1 MSQAEKYSQE
11 HRSSPYEPHLGIH
24 GEQYESYAFV
34 AYLTRKADERDKM
47 VEEMAAW
54 QKKLSNCYQAMQ
66 RCNYP
71 PDVMNTI
78 KAVADEMK
86 VHIKG
91 E

>member
-1 MSQAEKYSQE
+1 MSQ
-11 HRSSPYEPHLGIH
+11 
-24 GEQYESYAFV
+24 
-34 AYLTRKADERDKM
+34 DDRDKM

-71 PDVMNTI
+71 PDVMNAI

-86 VHIKG
+86 VYIKG